1 MLCCHLGA
9 AGNPASFAWGTG
21 ADERSRQYAKWVAES
36 PRPMV
41 NLVLRY
47 GQSRRSD
54 RNSDG
59 VRQFLLHGCFN
70 FLGGALD
77 DLANLLDLL
86 FVVYVGGCRLVRR
99 ASQLL
104 ERL

>member
-1 MLCCHLGA
+1 MPAPVPVADGIGWRGEGGGSSPPRSPAPFGSAVILGA

-47 GQSRRSD
+47 GQSRRSE

-59 VRQFLLHGCFN
+59 ARSAPTSRLLQFP
-70 FLGGALD
+70 
-77 DLANLLDLL
+77 
-86 FVVYVGGCRLVRR
+86 RR
-99 ASQLL
+99 
-104 ERL
+104 RV